1 MPMPSY
7 ADRDVQF
14 PMRFKFTKVQ
24 GTEDQYDLTPVP
36 GTITNA
42 GTQLNKSFFDAVK
55 AAIEEMAVADG
66 GITTAKLAN
75 GAVTAAKLAALAVAT
90 SSIQDGAVTSGKMAN
105 DAVLVNNYYTGGGSD
120 YSNPRLINLGFRP
133 KAVFLI
139 GYKYSGDQLEWD
151 DGKGN
156 VASFTFHVVINNPR
170 YTNNCD
176 GIGMYLG
183 GDSIELLGVSR
194 SSFCKITNNG
204 FEVND
209 YLDVLSANY
218 FYMAIR

>member
-24 GTEDQYDLTPVP
+24 GIEDQYDLTPVP

-75 GAVTAAKLAALAVAT
+75 GAVTAAKLAAN
-90 SSIQDGAVTSGKMAN
+90 AVTITGTYTGTGGTQTINLAQTPKVILIQGDSMRSSSTGYDNIMLLNIKDMFCFELIFDGNESGVLPP
-105 DAVLVNNYYTGGGSD
+105 VLVSTSVDIENNSIKVKSHANVNGAT
-120 YSNPRLINLGFRP
+120 
-133 KAVFLI
+133 
-139 GYKYSGDQLEWD
+139 YKY
-151 DGKGN
+151 
-156 VASFTFHVVINNPR
+156 I
-170 YTNNCD
+170 
-176 GIGMYLG
+176 
-183 GDSIELLGVSR
+183 
-194 SSFCKITNNG
+194 
-204 FEVND
+204 
-209 YLDVLSANY
+209 
-218 FYMAIR
+218 AII